1 MHLLFNN
8 EIPEVSD
15 EHLWKRNMDI
25 FLSIHTVTFTFDSLE
40 QQCLAV
46 KCKMIILSNTIHIVH
61 GLLNLPV

>member
-8 EIPEVSD
+8 ESPVRTLMAKKYG
-15 EHLWKRNMDI
+15 H

-46 KCKMIILSNTIHIVH
+46 KLYNDLYYLTRYT
-61 GLLNLPV
+61 

>member
-46 KCKMIILSNTIHIVH
+46 KLYNDLYYLTRYT
-61 GLLNLPV
+61 